1 MPTMTGFAVTVTPV
15 QPPLFVIRLFTPVG
29 VAVPPSMVLTT
40 QSVTAPVL
48 LATILPHKLSVAAA
62 LSASLTFRQC

>member
-1 MPTMTGFAVTVTPV
+1 
-15 QPPLFVIRLFTPVG
+15 VIRLFTPVG
-29 VAVPPSMVLTT
+29 VAVPPLMVLTT

-48 LATILPHKLSVAAA
+48 LATILPRKLSVAAA